1 MSKLAE
7 HQEIMTHF
15 DHLQKAI
22 DSAYDRLHVL
32 ETEYEKL
39 KAENVQ
45 LITIIQNMAM
55 KELANA

>member
-15 DHLQKAI
+15 DQLQKAI

-45 LITIIQNMAM
+45 LITIIRDMAM